1 MCDLTNVQDRASGIK
16 NIKNAKEWEK
26 RSSVFLQFNGSCAVP
41 FPPRYLVQRA
51 IYTSGYTFQLSGI
64 RLKFWARN
72 EGRGKGGNRGCGDK
86 KVGSFESVR
95 FDSIRFGGKNG
106 IDEGKKL
113 FRNGNNGEWN
123 ALLREMRLKEASE
136 QRFLITIS
144 KRDTPE
150 NIYPK
155 IFIVNEIF
163 IFTSLQKL
171 F

>member
-95 FDSIRFGGKNG
+95 FDSIRFDSAVKTESMRGRNCSETETTV
-106 IDEGKKL
+106 DETRSFEKC
-113 FRNGNNGEWN
+113 
-123 ALLREMRLKEASE
+123 
-136 QRFLITIS
+136 
-144 KRDTPE
+144 D
-150 NIYPK
+150 
-155 IFIVNEIF
+155 
-163 IFTSLQKL
+163 
-171 F
+171 